1 MVAIQQQE
9 APLSLSGLEE
19 AALGEALF
27 EEAYLLAEQAFRAGY
42 RRAESGRSEEAVDS
56 YRKALSLEKDFPNT
70 WYNLGVAL
78 YSLERYEEALEAYD
92 QAISCRGD
100 FAAARY
106 NRDLTLVML
115 HKFSE
120 AQQAFEVAY
129 PHRARM
135 QDGGARFYTQWATL
149 YLAEAYDAVPRQ
161 DVIAFEAVVLKYL
174 DILEKAQQDGMGHVV
189 EEALA
194 QFKSAA
200 APDATQ
206 KDTGERVAIEE
217 LELFIRLMRIKDPM
231 ERWWAIG
238 KAVSNRWPKGD
249 SVRQAVREMR
259 R

>member
-1 MVAIQQQE
+1 MVAIEQQE

-19 AALGEALF
+19 AAVTAQAF
-27 EEAYLLAEQAFRAGY
+27 REAYLL
-42 RRAESGRSEEAVDS
+42 AESGRSEEAVDS
-56 YRKALSLEKDFPNT
+56 YRKALILEKDFPNA

-78 YSLERYEEALEAYD
+78 YSLERYEEALEAYG
-92 QAISCRGD
+92 QAISCRGS
-100 FAAARY
+100 FAEAKY
-106 NRDLTLVML
+106 NRALTLVML

-129 PHRARM
+129 PHRAGM
-135 QDGGARFYTQWATL
+135 PDEGARFYTQWATL
-149 YLAEAYDAVPRQ
+149 YLAETYDAVPGQ
-161 DVIAFEAVVLKYL
+161 DVIAFEAAVLKYL

-206 KDTGERVAIEE
+206 KDTGEPGVIEE

-238 KAVSNRWPKGD
+238 KAVSNRCPKGD